1 MSVAYNPSIV
11 QNGLVL
17 CLDPANKKS
26 YSQNEFRYTT
36 DIFGWIGTS
45 GGNACTLSRDS
56 ISSPAGNTPLK
67 MAISGNDPNTPT
79 YNSGAWN
86 VAPAAN
92 GQTWVVSVYAKAS
105 VATTG
110 EIFIF
115 GANSAGTG
123 FVDGA
128 WLTIAAGGFNI
139 TTEWTRVSFYATM
152 NNPSISFIQ
161 LRLDGTPSG
170 GSGQTIWWDG
180 LQVERVPSGTT
191 SPTPYTSKYYGGSVF
206 KDLSNNNNNGT
217 LFNGVEYSTEDFGE
231 LSGNSVNR
239 YIQLTGDG
247 LGNSFSSFSLGIVA
261 RTRTGTGADTYG
273 YLYHR
278 SAAQTVGSSCMYL
291 SMASN
296 QLVFG
301 INGNANQVVVNA
313 TANNV
318 LAFYNIVWNGT
329 VVTIYQNSVQVTSFN
344 FSTFTNSR
352 INNFFNLLGTS
363 VAPTYRP
370 GNHDLFNFHMYNR
383 ALTQAEITQNF
394 NALRSRYGL

>member
-11 QNGLVL
+11 QSGLVL

-36 DIFGWIGTS
+36 DIFGWTS
-45 GGNACTLSRDS
+45 TNANTATLSRDS

-67 MAISGNDPNTPT
+67 MAITGDDPHTQT
-79 YNSGAWN
+79 YNSSTWN
-86 VAPAAN
+86 IAPAAN
-92 GQTWVVSVYAKAS
+92 GQTWVVSVYVKAS

-110 EIFIF
+110 QIFIF
-115 GANSAGTG
+115 GANSSGVG
-123 FVDGA
+123 FVNGA
-128 WLTIAAGGFNI
+128 WLAISAGTVNI
-139 TTEWTRVSFYATM
+139 TTDWTRVSHYITM
-152 NNPSISFIQ
+152 ANADIAFIQ
-161 LRLDGTPSG
+161 ARLDGTNSG

-217 LFNGVEYSTEDFGE
+217 LFNGVEYSAEYFGE

-239 YIQLTGDG
+239 YIQLAGDG
-247 LGNSFSSFSLGIVA
+247 LGDSFSSFSLGIVA

-291 SMASN
+291 SMGGN

-301 INGNANQVVVNA
+301 INGNANQVIVNSN
-313 TANNV
+313 ANNV

-329 VVTIYQNSVQVTSFN
+329 VVTIYQNSVEVRSFN

-370 GNHDLFNFHMYNR
+370 GNHDLFNFHIYNR
-383 ALTQAEITQNF
+383 ALTQVEITQNF
-394 NALRSRYGL
+394 NALRGRYGL